1 MTSSRLTMP
10 SILLLTILTLSACDK
25 PITGE
30 NIIKLSTDL
39 SAKNEVPPI
48 SSDADGEVAVTID
61 QKNNKL
67 IWEIEYED
75 LTGAVTAAHFHG
87 PATNGQNAN
96 VALPING
103 NLTSPI
109 KGEATLTPAQTTD
122 VLAGKW
128 YVNIHTAVN
137 PDGEIRGQLVPKS

>member
-1 MTSSRLTMP
+1 MPPTSS
-10 SILLLTILTLSACDK
+10 
-25 PITGE
+25 
-30 NIIKLSTDL
+30 N
-39 SAKNEVPPI
+39 
-48 SSDADGEVAVTID
+48 ADGGVEVTVD
-61 QKNNKL
+61 QINNKL
-67 IWEIEYED
+67 TWEIEYED
-75 LTGAVTAAHFHG
+75 LSGAAKAAHFHG

-137 PDGEIRGQLVPKS
+137 PDGEIRGHLVPK